1 MRTFSQFPLK
11 IWRDRQ
17 FRQLTDDAKLALLS
31 LWCGPQSTSSGVMRL
46 EDGYGAMALDW
57 TVERWQAART
67 DIERHGFIKH
77 DADTDEILIVNF
89 FSTNRPANERA
100 RIAVTKQIL
109 AVESPELQDE
119 ARQAF
124 ESVCT
129 PPLTQAPSRLHTAY
143 LNGTRKAVS

>member
-17 FRQLTDDAKLALLS
+17 FRALTDDAKLALLS

-57 TVERWQAART
+57 TIERWQAARI

-77 DADTDEILIVNF
+77 DADTEEILIVNF
-89 FSTNRPANERA
+89 FTTNRPANERA
-100 RIAVTKQIL
+100 RIAVAKQIS
-109 AVESPELQDE
+109 AIESEALQSE
-119 ARQAF
+119 ATRAF
-124 ESVCT
+124 ESACAS
-129 PPLTQAPSRLHTAY
+129 PPAELPSRLQTSY
-143 LNGTRKAVS
+143 LNGTRKPVS